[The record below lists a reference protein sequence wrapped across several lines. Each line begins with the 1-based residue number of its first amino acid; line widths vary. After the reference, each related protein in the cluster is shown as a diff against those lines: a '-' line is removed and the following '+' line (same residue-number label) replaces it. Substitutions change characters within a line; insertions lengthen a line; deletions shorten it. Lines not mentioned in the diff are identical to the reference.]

1 MRRFVTLAVIFLLA
15 FSATAS
21 AQRVAVKTNAL
32 YLATATPNVGFE
44 FAMAPRWTFEIAGG
58 YNPWTYDAEENIKA
72 KHFLVT
78 PEFRYWFCER
88 FQGHHLGLHTGYMFY
103 NVGAI
108 RIPFQP
114 VETKFNRYQ
123 GWATGVGLSYGYTWI
138 LGKRL
143 NLEASI
149 GVGYAYTKYD
159 IYECK
164 NCGDYK
170 GPGEKHYVGPTK
182 LALNLIYMIK

>member
-1 MRRFVTLAVIFLLA
+1 MKRLLFVLFLAIFGFIGKA
-15 FSATAS
+15 D
-21 AQRVAVKTNAL
+21 AQQVALKTNAL
-32 YLATATPNVGFE
+32 YWATTTPNLGLEVGLGK
-44 FAMAPRWTFEIAGG
+44 RTTIEIMGG
-58 YNPWTYDAEENIKA
+58 YNPFTLNKELNQKV
-72 KHFLVT
+72 KHWSVM

-88 FQGHHLGLHTGYMFY
+88 FQGHHLGVHTGYMFY

-114 VETKFNRYQ
+114 VETKLNRYQ
-123 GWATGVGLSYGYTWI
+123 GWATGVGISYGYTWI

-143 NLEASI
+143 SLEASI
-149 GVGYAYTKYD
+149 GVGYAYTNFD
-159 IYECK
+159 VYECK

>member
-1 MRRFVTLAVIFLLA
+1 MKRLLFILLLA
-15 FSATAS
+15 IFGFAVKAE
-21 AQRVAVKTNAL
+21 AQQVALKTNAL
-32 YLATATPNVGFE
+32 YWATTTPNLGLEVGLGKRTTIDI
-44 FAMAPRWTFEIAGG
+44 MGG
-58 YNPWTYDAEENIKA
+58 YNPFTLNKELNQKV
-72 KHFLVT
+72 KHWSVM

-114 VETKFNRYQ
+114 AETMLNRYQ

-149 GVGYAYTKYD
+149 GLGYAYTKFD
-159 IYECK
+159 VYECK

>member
-1 MRRFVTLAVIFLLA
+1 MKRLLFILFLAIFGFA
-15 FSATAS
+15 VKAE
-21 AQRVAVKTNAL
+21 AQQVALKTNAL
-32 YLATATPNVGFE
+32 YWATTTPNLGLEVGLGKRTTIDI
-44 FAMAPRWTFEIAGG
+44 MGG
-58 YNPWTYDAEENIKA
+58 YNPFTLNKELNRKV
-72 KHFLVT
+72 KHWSVM

-114 VETKFNRYQ
+114 AETKLNRYQ

-149 GVGYAYTKYD
+149 GVGYAYTKFD
-159 IYECK
+159 VYECK
-164 NCGDYK
+164 NCGDYI

-182 LALNLIYMIK
+182 VALNLIYMIK